1 MKSDNRILMIV
12 NEFPPTGESGVQ
24 RPLKFLKYLERAGWK
39 CWVITPKKLPK
50 SVIDTSLC
58 DDVPPQAHIIK
69 THSWG
74 LTASATDRVADL
86 RAQTANKQRLLK
98 RLIWSA
104 AKLINDIVFP
114 IDKQIGWAPFAL
126 VAAIKTIR
134 KHDLRNVYITGFPF
148 SALLIGIALKHIFK
162 DKVFWVADYRD
173 AWQFEPLIEH
183 NVLPF
188 RYALI
193 RWCDDLVL
201 KTCDRILFVTDY
213 IKERYTSHYAWIE
226 QKAEVITNGFDEDDF
241 AQVQPHKFD
250 KFTFV
255 YMGKIY
261 GHKGSPIPLLRA
273 IAKINTI
280 DVQYIHIGTIDK
292 EVLEEI
298 QNMQL
303 PFFQYW
309 GYKTHQEAINFAA
322 GADISILINNND
334 IESTGVLTGKIFE
347 LIKIGKPILAVG
359 PRHGLVRD
367 LLEKTNSG
375 AYAFIEDEEAILA
388 AISKLLTGNMKRV
401 NMDVIDSFSR
411 KRLTQRLI
419 EVYQHGV

>member
-1 MKSDNRILMIV
+1 
-12 NEFPPTGESGVQ
+12 
-24 RPLKFLKYLERAGWK
+24 
-39 CWVITPKKLPK
+39 
-50 SVIDTSLC
+50 
-58 DDVPPQAHIIK
+58 
-69 THSWG
+69 
-74 LTASATDRVADL
+74 
-86 RAQTANKQRLLK
+86 
-98 RLIWSA
+98 
-104 AKLINDIVFP
+104 
-114 IDKQIGWAPFAL
+114 
-126 VAAIKTIR
+126 
-134 KHDLRNVYITGFPF
+134 
-148 SALLIGIALKHIFK
+148 
-162 DKVFWVADYRD
+162 
-173 AWQFEPLIEH
+173 
-183 NVLPF
+183 
-188 RYALI
+188 
-193 RWCDDLVL
+193 
-201 KTCDRILFVTDY
+201 
-213 IKERYTSHYAWIE
+213 
-226 QKAEVITNGFDEDDF
+226 
-241 AQVQPHKFD
+241 
-250 KFTFV
+250 
-255 YMGKIY
+255 MGKIY

>member
-1 MKSDNRILMIV
+1 MKCDNRILMIV

-24 RPLKFLKYLERAGWK
+24 RPLKFLKYLDRAGWQ

-50 SVIDTSLC
+50 NVVDASLC
-58 DDVPPQAHIIK
+58 DDVPPKAHIIK

-74 LTASATDRVADL
+74 LTASATDKVADI
-86 RAQTANKQRLLK
+86 RAKTANKLSLLK
-98 RLIWSA
+98 RLIWGA

-148 SALLIGIALKHIFK
+148 SALLIGVALKHVFK

-173 AWQFEPLIEH
+173 AWQFEPLIEQ
-183 NVLPF
+183 NVMPF

-193 RWCDDLVL
+193 RRCDDLVL
-201 KTCDRILFVTDY
+201 KTCDRVLYVTDY
-213 IKERYTSHYAWIE
+213 IKERYTNHYAWIE
-226 QKAEVITNGFDEDDF
+226 QKAVVVTNGFDEDDF
-241 AQVQPHKFD
+241 ANVKAHKFS

-261 GHKGSPIPLLRA
+261 GHIRNPLPLLRA
-273 IAKINTI
+273 IANIESL
-280 DVQYIHIGTIDK
+280 DFQYIHIGTIAK

-303 PFFQYW
+303 SFFQYW

-322 GADISILINNND
+322 GADINILINNND
-334 IESTGVLTGKIFE
+334 TESTGVLTGKIFE

-359 PRHGLVRD
+359 PRHGLVKD
-367 LLEKTNSG
+367 LLEQTNTG

-388 AISKLLTGNMKRV
+388 ALNKLLTGNMKRT
-401 NMDVIDSFSR
+401 NMDIVDSFSR
-411 KRLTQRLI
+411 KNLTQRLI
-419 EVYQHGV
+419 GVFQHGL